1 MAHDINKTVRYLRTY
16 ENIIDCSSVFISWQH
31 SISFYI
37 IKVQVKLN
45 S

>member
-1 MAHDINKTVRYLRTY
+1 MAQDINKTERYLRTY
-16 ENIIDCSSVFISWQH
+16 KNIIDCSSVFINWQH

-37 IKVQVKLN
+37 INVQVQLN